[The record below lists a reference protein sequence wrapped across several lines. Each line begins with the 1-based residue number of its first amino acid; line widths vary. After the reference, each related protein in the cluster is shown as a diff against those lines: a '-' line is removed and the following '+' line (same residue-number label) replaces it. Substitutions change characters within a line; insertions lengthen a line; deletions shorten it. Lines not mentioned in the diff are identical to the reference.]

1 MRPWIKQAAFLVLLA
16 ALLAV
21 PRLVAI
27 DRFATIDEPYW
38 LTAGADFYY
47 ALGQRAFA
55 NTVYDYHPAVT
66 TMWILTA
73 AMLIYF
79 PQYRGFGQGYFDVY
93 KDTLEQFLLA
103 HGRTPLGLLAT
114 GRIVQ
119 VLVLLFLLLVLFWF
133 LRRLLGSTTAWAAT
147 LLIGFD
153 PFFLGNSRLLNHEG
167 MLSLF
172 VLISLLAVLLYQSKE
187 RRFVY
192 LLISGA
198 AAGFGQLT
206 KSSSIVL
213 EGVVGLLFVIDLF
226 ARRQEAWR
234 PRLLRF
240 ARDLGAW
247 LGALALIYFVFWPGM
262 WVAPGEMLYQV
273 FGNALSYALEGSR
286 LSVTGG
292 IEASRASLNPAG
304 IFSMV
309 PSLLWRTTPI
319 VWLGFLLGLLAAIRQ
334 KGLLRVVCIAM
345 VGISLAFIILFGVA
359 QGRDSPHYLMTA
371 YVALDIVAAMGF
383 VYAAGWLAERV
394 PVPFRRMALPTAL
407 VLVVALQALSAL
419 PFFPYY
425 YTYYNPI
432 VEAMQPGRQNMD
444 FGYGEGLE
452 LAASYLAQEPDAAST
467 TVMAYDGF
475 GPFSF
480 FYPGN
485 TEQLKRVYADAQNVP
500 ELIRVLQRS
509 RYLVL
514 YYELQRVRN
523 SPPNVMRALQDI
535 PPQKSIWLNDIE
547 YIRIYRVDMLPQAF
561 YAALEP

>member
-1 MRPWIKQAAFLVLLA
+1 MKPWMKQAVYLLVLV

-73 AMLIYF
+73 AMLVYF
-79 PQYRGFGQGYFDVY
+79 PQYRGLGQGYFEVY

-119 VLVLLFLLLVLFWF
+119 VVVLVFLLLVLFWF
-133 LRRLLGSTTAWAAT
+133 LRKLLGNMTAWVAI

-153 PFFLGNSRLLNHEG
+153 PFYLGNSRLLNHEG
-167 MLSLF
+167 MLALF
-172 VLISLLAVLLYQSKE
+172 VLISLLSLLVYQFME
-187 RRFVY
+187 RRFLY

-198 AAGFGQLT
+198 AAGFAQLT

-213 EGVVGLLFVIDLF
+213 VGLAGLLLLIELFSQ
-226 ARRQEAWR
+226 RQAAWK
-234 PRLLRF
+234 PRLLAFGRQ
-240 ARDLGAW
+240 LGAW
-247 LGALALIYFVFWPGM
+247 LGMLALVYVVFWPGM

-292 IEASRASLNPAG
+292 LDAARSSLNFG
-304 IFSMV
+304 GVFSMV
-309 PSLLWRTTPI
+309 PSMLWRTTPI
-319 VWLGFLLGLLAAIRQ
+319 AWLGFLLGLLAAVRQ
-334 KGLLRVVCIAM
+334 KSTVRVVFIALS
-345 VGISLAFIILFGVA
+345 VISLAFILLFGIA
-359 QGRDSPHYLMTA
+359 QGRDSPHYLLTA
-371 YVALDIVAAMGF
+371 YVALDIMAASGY
-383 VYAAGWLAERV
+383 VYAVGWIGSRLPPSTARLAV
-394 PVPFRRMALPTAL
+394 PAVL
-407 VLVVALQALSAL
+407 VLAVGLQALSAL
-419 PFFPYY
+419 LFFPYY

-432 VEAMQPGRQNMD
+432 VEAIQPGRQNTN

-452 LAASYLAQEPDAAST
+452 LAAAYLAKEPDAAGT
-467 TVMAYDGF
+467 TVTVYDGF

-500 ELIRVLQRS
+500 ELIRVVQHS

-514 YYELQRVRN
+514 YYELERTRN
-523 SPPNVMRALQDI
+523 SPPNVMRALQDV
-535 PPQKSIWLNDIE
+535 PPEKSIWLNGIE
-547 YIRIYRVDMLPQAF
+547 YIRIYRVESLPQEF
-561 YAALEP
+561 YASLQP